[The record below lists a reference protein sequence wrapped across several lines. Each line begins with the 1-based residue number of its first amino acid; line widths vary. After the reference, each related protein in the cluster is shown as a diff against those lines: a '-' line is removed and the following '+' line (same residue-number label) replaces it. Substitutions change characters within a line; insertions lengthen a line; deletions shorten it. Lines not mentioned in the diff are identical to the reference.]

1 MLEQMARQTDD
12 VDKASHALLYL
23 GKAHLRLKSL
33 AAAVE
38 ALTSSIQN
46 ITAPQPSADRLCSV
60 HQSIDGYRAELECA
74 SARGVRAISAFAC
87 RTHCSTEGA
96 RYGAQANAGSGNAC

>member
-38 ALTSSIQN
+38 ALTSSIQVF
-46 ITAPQPSADRLCSV
+46 TTLSLA
-60 HQSIDGYRAELECA
+60 
-74 SARGVRAISAFAC
+74 
-87 RTHCSTEGA
+87 
-96 RYGAQANAGSGNAC
+96 

>member
-38 ALTSSIQN
+38 ALTSSIQVF
-46 ITAPQPSADRLCSV
+46 TTLSCVVPPRRVLQHWLLGLVPVFVEGCS
-60 HQSIDGYRAELECA
+60 
-74 SARGVRAISAFAC
+74 RGPLALVLWV
-87 RTHCSTEGA
+87 G
-96 RYGAQANAGSGNAC
+96 

>member
-1 MLEQMARQTDD
+1 MARQTDD

-38 ALTSSIQN
+38 ALTNSIQVFS
-46 ITAPQPSADRLCSV
+46 TVSCVVPPRRVLQHWLRCLGWCQYLLRAALWSTGPRALGWV
-60 HQSIDGYRAELECA
+60 GDGRW
-74 SARGVRAISAFAC
+74 VD
-87 RTHCSTEGA
+87 
-96 RYGAQANAGSGNAC
+96 